1 LRAKAAVEYETTHC
15 GNRTADQRGVDV
27 HRKFDFLAGSLSQRF
42 DEARA
47 LLVAQRTRAPHFGAN
62 AAVCLIGQAIE
73 FIVDG
78 IERDQAS
85 LFDQIGKEILNRSA
99 SAPLL
104 ANALQYLPPL
114 VNRVQ
119 RLKESPLEVRVGGEQ
134 SSHVVELSADR
145 CDSALFLG
153 QREESARVTASGFA
167 LHG

>member
-1 LRAKAAVEYETTHC
+1 LRAKAAVEYETTHR
-15 GNRTADQRGVDV
+15 GDRTTDQRGVDV
-27 HRKFDFLAGSLSQRF
+27 YRKVDFPAGSAGQRV
-42 DEARA
+42 DETLA
-47 LLVAQRTRAPHFGAN
+47 LFVAQWARTPHLSAN
-62 AAVCLIGQAIE
+62 AAGRFIGQQ
-73 FIVDG
+73 IVFAVDR
-78 IERDQAS
+78 IKRDQAS
-85 LFDQIGKEILNRSA
+85 LIDQIGKEISDRLA